1 MQPILTVNLSTN
13 EIGQYIVPVD
23 WVKDYIGGASLA
35 SRILY
40 DQLTSSIPSL
50 SPEASLLFL
59 TGPLS
64 GTSGPAVGR
73 AVVCGRSP
81 ATGLWGESNF
91 GGFWGT
97 ELRMAGFDGL
107 WLTGVAEH
115 PVYLLVNDNQVE
127 IRDATHL
134 WGLETY
140 ATQDAVLAEIGHGK
154 PRIAV
159 IGPAGEALLPFA
171 LILTDHGRVA
181 GRTGMGAVMGSK
193 KIKAIAVQGSGKVP
207 IAHPGEFMPLRAEA
221 NRQLR
226 DDPMTLV
233 ARATGTAGVADYF
246 DYLRSMPKKYY
257 QLGIYEGVDKVSGS
271 SMAET
276 ILTGVSA
283 CHACVIACGRVVR
296 LEGKDQPGIKRKGPE
311 YETVVG
317 FGPNLLNNDLAS
329 IVLMGE
335 LCDRYGMDTISSSN
349 IIGLAFLLY
358 EKGLLT
364 NEQTGGLELHWGD
377 MQVVATL
384 LHQMAYR
391 QGLGD
396 WLAEGARSLAG
407 RVGHKELAVE
417 VNNLEVAYHDPRGVS
432 GMALVY
438 ATSPRGA
445 CHNQSDYFL
454 VDIGQMESSI
464 GLGVFDRQGGSEKAA
479 NVAIHQNWKTLF
491 NALVLCFFSNVPP
504 ETILG
509 LLKHVDEAF
518 SDLDIESLMCVG
530 ERSWNLKR
538 VINNRL
544 GLTSA
549 NDVLPMAFRQPYQD
563 NPDGAAGYVPD
574 FPAMIQEYY
583 RVRSWDAATGYP
595 LPEKLT
601 ELGLQWVIN
610 DIWSNKLTNDQGN

>member
-1 MQPILTVNLSTN
+1 MQPILTINLSTK
-13 EIGQYIVPVD
+13 EVGRYVVPVD
-23 WVKDYIGGASLA
+23 WIKDFIGGASLA
-35 SRILY
+35 ARILY
-40 DQLTSSIPSL
+40 DQLIPSNYPL
-50 SPEASLLFL
+50 SPGASLLFL

-64 GTSGPAVGR
+64 GTAGPAVGR

-91 GGFWGT
+91 GGFWGA
-97 ELRMAGFDGL
+97 ELRQAGYDGL
-107 WLTGVAEH
+107 WLTGAADR
-115 PVYLLVNDNQVE
+115 PVYLLIDDSQVE
-127 IRDATHL
+127 IRDASHL

-140 ATQDAVLAEIGHGK
+140 AAQEAVSAEIGPVK
-154 PRIAV
+154 ARVAV

-181 GRTGMGAVMGSK
+181 GRTGMGAIMGSK
-193 KIKAIAVQGSGKVP
+193 KLKAIAVQGSSKIPVAYP
-207 IAHPGEFMPLRAEA
+207 EAFMPLRADA

-246 DYLRSMPKKYY
+246 DYLRSMPKKYF
-257 QLGIYEGVDKVSGS
+257 QLGAFEGVDQISGS
-271 SMAET
+271 TMAET

-296 LEGKDQPGIKRKGPE
+296 LEGKDESGIKRKGPE
-311 YETVVG
+311 YETLVG
-317 FGPNLLNNDLAS
+317 FGPNLLNSDLAS

-364 NEQTGGLELHWGD
+364 IEQTGGLKLIWGD
-377 MQVVATL
+377 MDIVASL
-384 LHQMAYR
+384 LRQMAYR
-391 QGLGD
+391 QGIGA
-396 WLAEGARSLAG
+396 WLAEGARSLAT
-407 RVGHKELAVE
+407 RVGHKEMAVE
-417 VNNLEVAYHDPRGVS
+417 VNNLEVPYHDPRGVS

-445 CHNQSDYFL
+445 CHNQSDYFF

-464 GLGVFDRQGGSEKAA
+464 GLGVFDRQGGAEKAA
-479 NVAIHQNWKTLF
+479 NVAIHQNWKTVF
-491 NALVLCFFSNVPP
+491 NSLVMCFFANVPP
-504 ETILG
+504 ETIVG
-509 LLKHVDEAF
+509 LLKHTDETF
-518 SDLDIESLMCVG
+518 MDLDIGTLINIG

-538 VINNRL
+538 VINYRL
-544 GLTSA
+544 GLTSS
-549 NDVLPMAFRQPYQD
+549 NDVLPKAFLQPYQD
-563 NPDGAAGYVPD
+563 NPDGASGYVPD

-583 RVRSWDAATGYP
+583 RARSWNPATGYP
-595 LPEKLT
+595 MPAKMI
-601 ELGLQWVIN
+601 ELGLQWVLE
-610 DIWSNKLTNDQGN
+610 DI